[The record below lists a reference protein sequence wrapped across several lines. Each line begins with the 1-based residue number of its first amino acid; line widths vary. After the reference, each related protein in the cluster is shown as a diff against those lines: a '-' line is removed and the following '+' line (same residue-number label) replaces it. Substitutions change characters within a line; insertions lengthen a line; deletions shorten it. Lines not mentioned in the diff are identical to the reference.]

1 MDNDDGGG
9 NSSGISKVWSGELS
23 FPEATSFNANGYIIS
38 GTMDAEQIKNSLPEK
53 LNVAGRLDIASAEK
67 ERVLELI

>member
-1 MDNDDGGG
+1 M
-9 NSSGISKVWSGELS
+9 WSGKLS

-38 GTMDAEQIKNSLPEK
+38 GTMDADQIKHSLPDR

-67 ERVLELI
+67 ELVLELI